1 MVIYVKSPETDA
13 AVRLLARRTGRT
25 LTEAIDDAV
34 REKLDRLDP
43 QETGSPAHTRFDEAV
58 AQLEAWG
65 AGIEDPDDLYDE
77 AGLPR

>member
-13 AVRLLARRTGRT
+13 AVRLLARRTGKT

-34 REKLDRLDP
+34 REQLRRLDP
-43 QETGSPAHTRFDEAV
+43 HDPASLAHSRFDDAV
-58 AQLEAWG
+58 AQLQSWG
-65 AGIEDPDDLYDE
+65 AGIENPDDLYDE

>member
-43 QETGSPAHTRFDEAV
+43 QDPASPAHARFDEAV
-58 AQLEAWG
+58 AQLRAWG
-65 AGIEDPDDLYDE
+65 PGIEDPDDLYDE